1 MKKTVKLVINGET
14 HILEVEHRRTLLEVI
29 RDDLRLTGTK
39 KMCGQGECGSCT
51 VLMDGLAVNAC
62 LVLALD
68 ADGKRIETI
77 EGLAQGG
84 GLHPIQEAFIEKG
97 AIQCGFC
104 APGMILTTKSLL
116 AKNPT
121 PTEIEIKTAIAGNF
135 CRCTGYARIVDA
147 IQSAAVRLRGE

>member
-1 MKKTVKLVINGET
+1 MKKTVTLVINGET

-29 RDDLRLTGTK
+29 RDDLRLTGPK

-104 APGMILTTKSLL
+104 APGMILTTKALL
-116 AKNPT
+116 VKNPS
-121 PTEIEIKTAIAGNF
+121 PTEVEIKTAIAGNF

>member
-1 MKKTVKLVINGET
+1 MKKTVKLTINGET
-14 HILEVEHRRTLLEVI
+14 RILEVEHRRTLLEVL

-51 VLMDGLAVNAC
+51 VLMDGLAVNSC

-68 ADGKRIETI
+68 AEGKRIETI
-77 EGLAQGG
+77 EGLARGWA
-84 GLHPIQEAFIEKG
+84 LHPIQEAFIEKG

-104 APGMILTTKSLL
+104 TPGMILTTKALL
-116 AKNPT
+116 AKNPD
-121 PTEIEIKTAIAGNF
+121 PSEGEIKTAIAGNF
-135 CRCTGYARIVDA
+135 CRCTGYGRIVDA

>member
-1 MKKTVKLVINGET
+1 MKKTITLVINGET

-51 VLMDGLAVNAC
+51 VLMDGRAVNSC

-68 ADGKRIETI
+68 AEGKQIDTI

-84 GLHPIQEAFIEKG
+84 ALHPIQEAFIEKG

-104 APGMILTTKSLL
+104 APGMILTTKALL
-116 AKNPT
+116 VKNPK
-121 PTEIEIKTAIAGNF
+121 PTEGEIKTAIAGNF
-135 CRCTGYARIVDA
+135 CRCTGYGRIVDA

>member
-1 MKKTVKLVINGET
+1 MKKTVTLVINGET

-104 APGMILTTKSLL
+104 APGMILTTKALL
-116 AKNPT
+116 VKNPS
-121 PTEIEIKTAIAGNF
+121 PTEVEIKTAIAGNF

>member
-14 HILEVEHRRTLLEVI
+14 HILEVEHRRTLLDVI

-62 LVLALD
+62 LVLAVD
-68 ADGKRIETI
+68 ANGKRIETI
-77 EGLAQGG
+77 EGLAQSG

-104 APGMILTTKSLL
+104 APGMILTTKALL

-121 PTEIEIKTAIAGNF
+121 PTEGEIKTAIAGNF

-147 IQSAAVRLRGE
+147 IQSAAVRLRG

>member
-1 MKKTVKLVINGET
+1 MKKTVELVINGEI
-14 HILEVEHRRTLLEVI
+14 HILDVEHRRTLLEVI

-77 EGLAQGG
+77 EGLAQSG

-104 APGMILTTKSLL
+104 APGMILTTKALL

-121 PTEIEIKTAIAGNF
+121 PTEGEIKTAIAGNF

-147 IQSAAVRLRGE
+147 IQSAAVRLRG

>member
-1 MKKTVKLVINGET
+1 MKKTVTLVINGET
-14 HILEVEHRRTLLEVI
+14 HILEMEHRRTLLEVI

-77 EGLAQGG
+77 EGLAQSG

-104 APGMILTTKSLL
+104 APGMILTTKALL
-116 AKNPT
+116 VKNPS
-121 PTEIEIKTAIAGNF
+121 PTEVEIKTAIAGNF

>member
-14 HILEVEHRRTLLEVI
+14 HSLEVEHRRTLLEVI

-77 EGLAQGG
+77 EGLAQDGK
-84 GLHPIQEAFIEKG
+84 LHPIQEAFIEKG
-97 AIQCGFC
+97 VWKIGVAH
-104 APGMILTTKSLL
+104 KE
-116 AKNPT
+116 K
-121 PTEIEIKTAIAGNF
+121 
-135 CRCTGYARIVDA
+135 
-147 IQSAAVRLRGE
+147 

>member
-29 RDDLRLTGTK
+29 RDDLRLIGTK
-39 KMCGQGECGSCT
+39 KMCDQGECGSCT
-51 VLMDGLAVNAC
+51 VLLDGLAVNAC

-84 GLHPIQEAFIEKG
+84 KLHPIQEAFIEKG

-104 APGMILTTKSLL
+104 TPGMILTTKALL
-116 AKNPT
+116 VKNPS
-121 PTEIEIKTAIAGNF
+121 PTEEEIKTAIAGNF

-147 IQSAAVRLRGE
+147 IQSAAVRLRG

>member
-1 MKKTVKLVINGET
+1 MKKTVTLVINGET
-14 HILEVEHRRTLLEVI
+14 HILEVEHRRTLLDVI

-77 EGLAQGG
+77 EGLAQSG

-104 APGMILTTKSLL
+104 APGMILTTKALL

-121 PTEIEIKTAIAGNF
+121 PTEGEIKTAIAGNF

-147 IQSAAVRLRGE
+147 IQSAAVRLRG

>member
-77 EGLAQGG
+77 EGVAQGG

-104 APGMILTTKSLL
+104 TPGMILTTKALL
-116 AKNPT
+116 VKNPK
-121 PTEIEIKTAIAGNF
+121 PTEVEIKTAIAGNF

-147 IQSAAVRLRGE
+147 IQSATVRLRG

>member
-68 ADGKRIETI
+68 ADGKKIETI

-84 GLHPIQEAFIEKG
+84 ALHPIQEAFIEKG

-104 APGMILTTKSLL
+104 APGMIMTTKSLL

-121 PTEIEIKTAIAGNF
+121 PTEVEIKTAIAGNF

>member
-1 MKKTVKLVINGET
+1 MKKTVTLVINGET
-14 HILEVEHRRTLLEVI
+14 HILEMEHRRTLLEVI

-104 APGMILTTKSLL
+104 APGMILTTKALL
-116 AKNPT
+116 VKNPS
-121 PTEIEIKTAIAGNF
+121 PTEVEIKTAIAGNF

>member
-68 ADGKRIETI
+68 ADGKQIETI

-104 APGMILTTKSLL
+104 TPGMILTTKALL
-116 AKNPT
+116 VKNPK
-121 PTEIEIKTAIAGNF
+121 PTEVEIKTAIAGNF

-147 IQSAAVRLRGE
+147 IQSAAVRLRG

>member
-68 ADGKRIETI
+68 ADGKKIETI
-77 EGLAQGG
+77 EGLAQDGK
-84 GLHPIQEAFIEKG
+84 LHPIQEAFIEKG

-104 APGMILTTKSLL
+104 APGMILTTKALL
-116 AKNPT
+116 AKNPS
-121 PTEIEIKTAIAGNF
+121 PTEVEIKTAIAGNF

>member
-14 HILEVEHRRTLLEVI
+14 HIMEVEHRRTLLEVI

-84 GLHPIQEAFIEKG
+84 VLHPIQEAFIEKG

-104 APGMILTTKSLL
+104 SPGMILTTKALL
-116 AKNPT
+116 VKNPK
-121 PTEIEIKTAIAGNF
+121 PTEVEIKTAIAGNF

-147 IQSAAVRLRGE
+147 IQSAAVRLRG

>member
-1 MKKTVKLVINGET
+1 MKKTVKLLINGET

-84 GLHPIQEAFIEKG
+84 VLHPIQEAFIEKG

-104 APGMILTTKSLL
+104 TPGMILTTKALL
-116 AKNPT
+116 VKNPS
-121 PTEIEIKTAIAGNF
+121 PTEVEIKTAIAGNF

-147 IQSAAVRLRGE
+147 IQSAAVRLRG

>member
-1 MKKTVKLVINGET
+1 MKKTVKLIINGET
-14 HILEVEHRRTLLEVI
+14 HILEVEHRRTLLEAI

-51 VLMDGLAVNAC
+51 VLMDGLAVNSC

-68 ADGKRIETI
+68 AEGKQIQTI

-84 GLHPIQEAFIEKG
+84 ALHPIQEAFIEKG

-104 APGMILTTKSLL
+104 APGMILTTKALL
-116 AKNPT
+116 AKNPS
-121 PTEIEIKTAIAGNF
+121 PNDVEIKTAIAGNF

>member
-77 EGLAQGG
+77 EGLAQDGK
-84 GLHPIQEAFIEKG
+84 LHPIQEAFIEKG

-104 APGMILTTKSLL
+104 APGMILTTKALL
-116 AKNPT
+116 AKNPS
-121 PTEIEIKTAIAGNF
+121 PTEVEIKTAIAGNF

>member
-14 HILEVEHRRTLLEVI
+14 HVLEVEHRRTLLEVI

-84 GLHPIQEAFIEKG
+84 MLHPIQEAFIEKG

-104 APGMILTTKSLL
+104 APGMILTTKALL
-116 AKNPT
+116 AKNPS
-121 PTEIEIKTAIAGNF
+121 PTEVEIKTAIAGNF

>member
-77 EGLAQGG
+77 EGLAQDGK
-84 GLHPIQEAFIEKG
+84 LHPIQEAFIEKG

-121 PTEIEIKTAIAGNF
+121 PTEVEIKTAIAGNF

>member
-1 MKKTVKLVINGET
+1 MKKTVKLLINGET

-104 APGMILTTKSLL
+104 TPGMILTTKALL
-116 AKNPT
+116 VKNPS
-121 PTEIEIKTAIAGNF
+121 PTEVEIKTAIAGNF

-147 IQSAAVRLRGE
+147 IQSAAVRLRG

>member
-68 ADGKRIETI
+68 ADGKQIETI

-104 APGMILTTKSLL
+104 TPGMILTTKALL
-116 AKNPT
+116 VKNKK
-121 PTEIEIKTAIAGNF
+121 PTEVEIKTAIAGNF

>member
-1 MKKTVKLVINGET
+1 MKKTVTLMINGET

-29 RDDLRLTGTK
+29 RDDLRMTGTK

-68 ADGKRIETI
+68 AVGKRIETI

-84 GLHPIQEAFIEKG
+84 KLHPIQEAFIEKG

-104 APGMILTTKSLL
+104 APGMILTTKALL
-116 AKNPT
+116 VKNPK
-121 PTEIEIKTAIAGNF
+121 PTEVEIKTAIAGNF

-147 IQSAAVRLRGE
+147 IQSAAVRLRG

>member
-29 RDDLRLTGTK
+29 RDDLRLIGTK

-51 VLMDGLAVNAC
+51 VLLDGLAVNAC

-84 GLHPIQEAFIEKG
+84 VLHPIQEAFIEKG

-104 APGMILTTKSLL
+104 TPAMILTTKALL
-116 AKNPT
+116 VKNPS
-121 PTEIEIKTAIAGNF
+121 PTEEEIKTAIAGNF

-147 IQSAAVRLRGE
+147 IQSAAVRLRG

>member
-1 MKKTVKLVINGET
+1 MKKTVKLVINGEP

-29 RDDLRLTGTK
+29 RDDLRLIGTK

-51 VLMDGLAVNAC
+51 VLLDGLAVNAC

-84 GLHPIQEAFIEKG
+84 KLHPIQEAFIEKG

-104 APGMILTTKSLL
+104 TPGMILTTKALL
-116 AKNPT
+116 VKNPS
-121 PTEIEIKTAIAGNF
+121 PTEEEIKTAIAGNF

-147 IQSAAVRLRGE
+147 IQSAAVRLRG

>member
-84 GLHPIQEAFIEKG
+84 KLHPIQEAFIEKG

-104 APGMILTTKSLL
+104 SPGMILTTKALL
-116 AKNPT
+116 VKNPS
-121 PTEIEIKTAIAGNF
+121 PTEVEIKTAIAGNF

-147 IQSAAVRLRGE
+147 IQSAAVRLRG

>member
-1 MKKTVKLVINGET
+1 MKKTVTLVINGET
-14 HILEVEHRRTLLEVI
+14 HILEVEHRRTLLEII

-39 KMCGQGECGSCT
+39 SMCGQGECGSCT

-68 ADGKRIETI
+68 ADGKKIETI

-84 GLHPIQEAFIEKG
+84 ALHPIQEAFIEKG

-104 APGMILTTKSLL
+104 APGMILTTKALL
-116 AKNPT
+116 AKNPS
-121 PTEIEIKTAIAGNF
+121 PTEGEIKTAIAGNF
-135 CRCTGYARIVDA
+135 GRCTGYARIMDA
-147 IQSAAVRLRGE
+147 IQTAAVRLRGE

>member
-1 MKKTVKLVINGET
+1 MKKTVTLVINGET

-84 GLHPIQEAFIEKG
+84 KLHPIQEAFIEKG

-104 APGMILTTKSLL
+104 APGMILTTKALL
-116 AKNPT
+116 AKNPE
-121 PTEIEIKTAIAGNF
+121 PTEEEIKTAIAGNF
-135 CRCTGYARIVDA
+135 CRCTGYVRIVDA
-147 IQSAAVRLRGE
+147 IQSAAVRLRG

>member
-29 RDDLRLTGTK
+29 RNDLQLIGTK

-84 GLHPIQEAFIEKG
+84 KLHPIQEAFIEKG

-104 APGMILTTKSLL
+104 TPGMILTTKALL
-116 AKNPT
+116 AKNPS
-121 PTEIEIKTAIAGNF
+121 PTEEEIKTAIAGNF

-147 IQSAAVRLRGE
+147 IQSAAVRLRG